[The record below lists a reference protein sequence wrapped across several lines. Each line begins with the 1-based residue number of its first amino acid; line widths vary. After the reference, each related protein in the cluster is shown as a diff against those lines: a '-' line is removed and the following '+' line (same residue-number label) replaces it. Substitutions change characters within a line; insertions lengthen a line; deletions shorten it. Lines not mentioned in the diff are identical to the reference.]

1 MVARGPEPPLM
12 QAGLFDPGEVT
23 ALIWC
28 HLFTCEQRASQATR
42 LQDHGE
48 VRAGGGVVSWG
59 ASALPK
65 GQPGP
70 GRWLPSGT
78 PPVLMTSWQLQCLH
92 EPLTC

>member
-48 VRAGGGVVSWG
+48 VRAGGGGGLLGSQCPSQGAAWPWQMATIWDPPCSHDKLATAVS
-59 ASALPK
+59 A
-65 GQPGP
+65 
-70 GRWLPSGT
+70 
-78 PPVLMTSWQLQCLH
+78 
-92 EPLTC
+92 

>member
-48 VRAGGGVVSWG
+48 VRAGGGGWSPGEPVPFPRGSL
-59 ASALPK
+59 ALAD
-65 GQPGP
+65 GYHLGP
-70 GRWLPSGT
+70 
-78 PPVLMTSWQLQCLH
+78 
-92 EPLTC
+92 PLFS